1 MFSKYRVK
9 KNILNCEKA
18 LMMIPPGNIYP
29 QYNYKIFPRRADL
42 SDAKTYKEVQKE
54 IPSNQAKREAFM
66 ICGMT
71 SALNEALRY
80 YKQQACGKEGFP
92 MANYNETYTIHD
104 DPTDF

>member
-18 LMMIPPGNIYP
+18 LMMIPPGDIYP
-29 QYNYKIFPRRADL
+29 QYRYKIFPRRADL
-42 SDAKTYKEVQKE
+42 SDAKTYTEVQKD
-54 IPSNQAKREAFM
+54 IPSKQAKREAFM

-80 YKQQACGKEGFP
+80 YKQDACGKDGLP
-92 MANYNETYTIHD
+92 LANYNETYTIHN